1 MKRLLVTGAA
11 GFIGSNFVR
20 YILNKYPDYRVTAFD
35 ALTYAGNLDN
45 FHDLWDNPNFQF
57 IQGRI
62 EDASIVD
69 NLSRNVDAIL
79 NFAAE
84 SHNDRAI
91 LDPETAVRS
100 NFNGVCVL
108 LEAARKFRHERFLQV
123 STDEVYGS
131 TTDVFI
137 EGGPLEPNQPY
148 SAAKA
153 GGELMVRAYNV
164 TFGVPTIVTRGSNT
178 YGPYH
183 FPEKLIPLFIT
194 NAIDDLSLPVY
205 GDGKQVREWMYV
217 LDHCKGIDIAFH
229 KGTPGEVYNV
239 GGDPSCERYN
249 IDVTK
254 QILTYLNK
262 PESLIRYV
270 QDRPGHDRRYAMD
283 CTKLRALGFA
293 PEIDFEKRLEETVR
307 WYVDNESW
315 WRKIKEKQADYKAFM
330 DKWYAERK

>member
-1 MKRLLVTGAA
+1 MKRLLVTGGA

-20 YILNKYPDYRVTAFD
+20 YMLGKYPDYRILVLD

-57 IQGRI
+57 FQGRI
-62 EDASIVD
+62 EDPAIVD
-69 NLSRNVDAIL
+69 NLARNVDAIV

-91 LDPETAVRS
+91 LDPEAAVRS
-100 NFNGVCVL
+100 NFNGVFVL
-108 LEAARKFRHERFLQV
+108 LEAARKFGHDRFIQV

-131 TTDVFI
+131 TQDVFR
-137 EGGPLEPNQPY
+137 EGDPLEPNQPY

-153 GGELMVRAYNV
+153 GGELMARAYHV

-178 YGPYH
+178 FGPYH
-183 FPEKLIPLFIT
+183 YPEKLIPLFVT
-194 NAIDDLSLPVY
+194 NAIDDLPLPVY

-217 LDHCKGIDIAFH
+217 LDHAKGIDLALH
-229 KGTPGEVYNV
+229 SGTPGEVYNV
-239 GGDPSCERYN
+239 GSGVHRYN

-254 QILTYLNK
+254 LILQYLGK

-270 QDRPGHDRRYAMD
+270 TDRPGHDRRYSMD
-283 CTKLRALGFA
+283 CSKLKTLGFA
-293 PEIDFEKRLEETVR
+293 PDEDFEKRLEETVR
-307 WYVDNESW
+307 WYVENESW
-315 WRKIKEKQADYKAFM
+315 WRKIKEKQAEYKAFTE
-330 DKWYAERK
+330 KWYAERK

>member
-1 MKRLLVTGAA
+1 MQRLLVTGAA

-20 YILNKYPDYRVTAFD
+20 YMLGKYPDYRILVLD

-57 IQGRI
+57 FQGRI
-62 EDASIVD
+62 EDPAVVD
-69 NLSRNVDAIL
+69 NLARNVDAIV

-91 LDPETAVRS
+91 LDPEAAVRS
-100 NFNGVCVL
+100 NFNGVFVL
-108 LEAARKFRHERFLQV
+108 LEAARKFGHERFIQV

-131 TTDVFI
+131 TQDVFR
-137 EGGPLEPNQPY
+137 EGDPLEPNQPY

-153 GGELMVRAYNV
+153 GGELMARAYHV

-178 YGPYH
+178 FGPYH
-183 FPEKLIPLFIT
+183 YPEKLIPLFVT
-194 NAIDDLSLPVY
+194 NAMDDMPLPVY

-217 LDHCKGIDIAFH
+217 VDHAKGIDVALH

-239 GGDPSCERYN
+239 GSGVHRYN

-254 QILTYLNK
+254 LILQYLGK
-262 PESLIRYV
+262 SESLIRYV
-270 QDRPGHDRRYAMD
+270 TDRPGHDRRYSMD
-283 CTKLRALGFA
+283 CSKLKALGFD
-293 PEIDFEKRLEETVR
+293 PDENFEKLLEETVR
-307 WYVDNESW
+307 WYVENETW
-315 WRKIKEKQADYKAFM
+315 WRKIKEKQAEYKAFTE
-330 DKWYAERK
+330 KWYAERK

>member
-1 MKRLLVTGAA
+1 MKRLLVTGGA

-20 YILNKYPDYRVTAFD
+20 YMLGKYPDYRILVLD

-57 IQGRI
+57 FQGRI
-62 EDASIVD
+62 EDPEIVD
-69 NLSRNVDAIL
+69 NLSRNVDAII

-91 LDPETAVRS
+91 LNPQQAIVS
-100 NFNGVCVL
+100 NFNGVFVL
-108 LEAARKFRHERFLQV
+108 LEAARKYGHERFLQV

-131 TTDVFI
+131 TLDVFR
-137 EGGPLEPNQPY
+137 EGDPLEPNQPY

-153 GGELMVRAYNV
+153 GGELMARAYHV

-178 YGPYH
+178 FGPYH
-183 FPEKLIPLFIT
+183 YPEKLIPLFVT
-194 NAIDDLSLPVY
+194 NAIDDLPLPVY

-217 LDHCKGIDIAFH
+217 TDHCKGIDVAFH

-239 GGDPSCERYN
+239 GGGDEKYN

-254 QILTYLNK
+254 QILSYLGK

-270 QDRPGHDRRYAMD
+270 TDRPGHDRRYSMD
-283 CTKLRALGFA
+283 CSKLEALGYQ
-293 PEIDFEKRLEETVR
+293 PEHNFDKRLEETVR
-307 WYVDNESW
+307 WYVENPEW
-315 WRKIKEKQADYKAFM
+315 WRKIKEKQAEYKAFTE
-330 DKWYAERK
+330 KWYAERK